1 MEADKKFNIS
11 KYGEYDLASLE
22 HHQTSSSRSN
32 LTIDKL

>member
-11 KYGEYDLASLE
+11 KYGEYDLTSLE
-22 HHQTSSSRSN
+22 HHQTSSWSN